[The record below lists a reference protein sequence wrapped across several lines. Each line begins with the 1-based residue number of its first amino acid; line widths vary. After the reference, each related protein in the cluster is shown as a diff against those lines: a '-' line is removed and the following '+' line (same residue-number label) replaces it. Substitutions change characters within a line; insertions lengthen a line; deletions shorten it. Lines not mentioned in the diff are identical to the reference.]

1 MSYTGADLESIMSG
15 SIDSCC
21 KACGA
26 KAGCKAWSYC
36 NLPAGQRC
44 GTKAAPVDCY
54 LKVSARP
61 LANESFSPGCV
72 LTTDGAVLQSAAAN
86 PSRGGGVDSQRVS
99 GSPGAGCRPS
109 YGPPPPPPPAA
120 NDNWRFFNLLE
131 NGEAVTLARLPDFGS
146 GYLKDLN
153 CTNSDTK
160 LTCPV
165 SRTMI
170 AGIWVAF
177 FQEHLGPAFFQGRQQ

>member
-1 MSYTGADLESIMSG
+1 
-15 SIDSCC
+15 
-21 KACGA
+21 
-26 KAGCKAWSYC
+26 
-36 NLPAGQRC
+36 
-44 GTKAAPVDCY
+44 
-54 LKVSARP
+54 
-61 LANESFSPGCV
+61 
-72 LTTDGAVLQSAAAN
+72 VLQSAAAN

-131 NGEAVTLARLPDFGS
+131 SGEAVTLARLPDFGS

-177 FQEHLGPAFFQGRQQ
+177 FQEHLGPTFFQGRQQ